1 MSQAIDR
8 PWVKVWDPL
17 VRVDPWGLAVAFVV
31 AYLSAE
37 EESGGPSQVHVW
49 SGYAVGIIVAVRI
62 VWGLIGSKHARFSDF
77 AFSPIASARYVGDLV
92 HGHARR
98 YLGHNPI
105 GAAMVFALLVCLSGA
120 VVTGIMATGDAGKG
134 SLANVT
140 GLVMTPAFAEADEG
154 AGGEKAKGA
163 VGGLHS
169 ALANITLGLVVLHI
183 LGVGFA
189 CSMHREN
196 LVFAMVTGRK
206 RRGDES

>member
-1 MSQAIDR
+1 MSQTIDR
-8 PWVKVWDPL
+8 PWFEVWDPL
-17 VRVDPWGLAVAFVV
+17 VRVSHWGLAVAFAV

-62 VWGLIGSKHARFSDF
+62 VWGLIGTQHARFADF
-77 AFSPIASARYVGDLV
+77 AFSPIASLRYFGDLV
-92 HGHARR
+92 RGHARR

-105 GAAMVFALLVCLSGA
+105 GAAMVFALLVCLSGT
-120 VVTGIMATGDAGKG
+120 VVTGIMANGGAGERP
-134 SLANVT
+134 LANIT
-140 GLVMTPAFAEADEG
+140 GLVMTPAFAEEAEG
-154 AGGEKAKGA
+154 AGGETAEGF

-183 LGVGFA
+183 LGVGLA

-206 RRGDES
+206 RKGDES